1 MSKTKTLLFTI
12 NLQKIEKFQLFKT
25 DKGIYLSGAIV
36 IRETPDQF
44 GKDAFITQSVKDK
57 AQGERDPIIGNAKFY
72 EMPEQQSLPIN
83 DSDLP
88 F

>member
-12 NLQKIEKFQLFKT
+12 NLQKIDKSELYKT

-44 GKDAFITQSVKDK
+44 GKDAFITQSIENKP
-57 AQGERDPIIGNAKFY
+57 QGAKDPIVGNAKFY
-72 EMPEQQSLPIN
+72 EIKQPQSLPIN
-83 DSDLP
+83 DDDLP

>member
-1 MSKTKTLLFTI
+1 MSKTKALLFTI
-12 NLQKIEKFQLFKT
+12 NLQKIDKMELYKT

-72 EMPEQQSLPIN
+72 ELKEPQSLPIN